1 MAEGRKP
8 DTQRQTPH
16 QSSIQVESR
25 YYYQALEGNVEKNL
39 IRTNVQL
46 LSKTDAFEED
56 QLFPPPINQSSSAVP
71 NEKGTTATCTTMP
84 TRDEL
89 IYQANHSYST
99 SHPRVIDCVTMY
111 RYIADIKATDED
123 YQITAAQTMA
133 HHSNMGVSTKQSV
146 NNCLIYNTYSTTE
159 SGEQRLPKELV
170 IIKYPP
176 PHSITKPFLTTEM
189 INNSMG

>member
-8 DTQRQTPH
+8 DTQRQTPY
-16 QSSIQVESR
+16 QSPIQEESR
-25 YYYQALEGNVEKNL
+25 YNNEALEGNVEKNV

-84 TRDEL
+84 IRDKP

-99 SHPRVIDCVTMY
+99 PHPRVIDCVTMY
-111 RYIADIKATDED
+111 RYIADIKATDEE
-123 YQITAAQTMA
+123 YQITAAQTISEA
-133 HHSNMGVSTKQSV
+133 HHSNMGVSTKQSI
-146 NNCLIYNTYSTTE
+146 NNCLIYNTCSTTE
-159 SGEQRLPKELV
+159 SGEQHLPKELV
-170 IIKYPP
+170 IIEYPP
-176 PHSITKPFLTTEM
+176 PILSLSPSLPLK
-189 INNSMG
+189 